1 MLWRMTLATGLVIA
15 VLGATA
21 TAGLYYEQQVDVYTC
36 TEGPD
41 IVEWDHTYDSSA
53 DPIASAMLTIVA
65 DDVDND
71 EYDEVYFNGHF
82 LGYLEDMGV
91 KTSSRYDPGA
101 GNATQPLTT
110 TVFRLDPAWMAPDMP
125 VMVYVDASWGVE
137 IETSTLAV
145 SAIPAPGALVSA
157 LTGLLCLGG
166 YGVSRRWR

>member
-36 TEGPD
+36 TEGSD
-41 IVEWDHTYDSSA
+41 VVEWGHTYDSSA

-71 EYDEVYFNGHF
+71 ECDEVYFNGRF

-91 KTSSRYDPGA
+91 KTSSRYDPGPGHA
-101 GNATQPLTT
+101 GQPLTT
-110 TVFRLDPAWMAPDMP
+110 TVFRLDPSWIEPHVPAT
-125 VMVYVDASWGVE
+125 VLIDASWGVE
-137 IETSTLAV
+137 IETSTLGV
-145 SAIPAPGALVSA
+145 SAIPAPGALVSV
-157 LTGLLCLGG
+157 LTGLVCLGG
-166 YGVSRRWR
+166 YGVRRRLR